1 MCNTDSYFT
10 QRKVYLSGKV
20 PKFLAD
26 CGNMRRI
33 YHMANGMML
42 FVPVRGFPVMSNQEV
57 TEFAVKK
64 YDINESVPSFCFV
77 RGTEMLLLRVRNS
90 R

>member
-1 MCNTDSYFT
+1 
-10 QRKVYLSGKV
+10 
-20 PKFLAD
+20 
-26 CGNMRRI
+26 
-33 YHMANGMML
+33 MML